1 MIKRAVCFVIGF
13 SKKISRD
20 RVDVYS
26 AQSAFYI
33 MMGFIPFVMLLL
45 TLLNYT
51 PLTPEDMMA
60 VLTNALPDS
69 LQGLVTD
76 AVNSVFDSSTA
87 LLSGTAVTAVWAC
100 GRAVLAITKGL
111 NSIHNIEETRNYVIM
126 RLRSSFYILALL
138 VSLILALGL
147 LVFGDQIHRV
157 IVMYLPFFRKV
168 SGVIISVRT
177 VAMMVILTLIFAAMY
192 TMLPNRRQHFLGQI
206 PGAAAASVSW
216 SVFSYA
222 FSIYLDYAQG
232 MSTVYGS
239 LTTVVMLML
248 WLYVC
253 MWLLFFGAEINVW
266 LKEPESF
273 GLTEKES
280 VLK

>member
-1 MIKRAVCFVIGF
+1 M
-13 SKKISRD
+13 
-20 RVDVYS
+20 
-26 AQSAFYI
+26 
-33 MMGFIPFVMLLL
+33 
-45 TLLNYT
+45 
-51 PLTPEDMMA
+51 
-60 VLTNALPDS
+60 
-69 LQGLVTD
+69 
-76 AVNSVFDSSTA
+76 
-87 LLSGTAVTAVWAC
+87 
-100 GRAVLAITKGL
+100 
-111 NSIHNIEETRNYVIM
+111 
-126 RLRSSFYILALL
+126 
-138 VSLILALGL
+138 ILALGL

-168 SGVIISVRT
+168 SGFIISVRT

-222 FSIYLDYAQG
+222 LSIYLDYAQG